1 MDTCKICCTC
11 QFLLHAVCNRTSEVS
26 CNNTKLGGAHQRRNR
41 HVCDTLRTLFGL
53 QQMCVAVC
61 LHSSR
66 PIAATSSS
74 VQTAKMP
81 FTADF
86 NICESQQTDHEHLVC
101 SLGRP
106 NQSKEYARSA
116 AAICPREGHKGTH
129 APFGG
134 PIDAVGEHFLG
145 YYRTA
150 GEFLSGEFLGSLNSN
165 LFY

>member
-1 MDTCKICCTC
+1 
-11 QFLLHAVCNRTSEVS
+11 
-26 CNNTKLGGAHQRRNR
+26 
-41 HVCDTLRTLFGL
+41 
-53 QQMCVAVC
+53 MCVAVC

-66 PIAATSSS
+66 LIAVTSCS
-74 VQTAKMP
+74 VQNVKMP

-106 NQSKEYARSA
+106 NQSKEYARSS
-116 AAICPREGHKGTH
+116 AAIYPREGHKRTH

-145 YYRTA
+145 YYRNS